1 MRAYLDSIL
10 AFINSESLVDS
21 EYETID
27 SGLEPFYSI
36 EVYQTLKTILEVR
49 ESVSSQLEKLKSFFV
64 LKGLDL
70 DSIPANSPTS
80 NLFIG
85 ARL

>member
-1 MRAYLDSIL
+1 MRAFIDSIL
-10 AFINSESLVDS
+10 AFIDSESLADS
-21 EYETID
+21 EFEVID
-27 SGLEPFYSI
+27 PILAPSYSI
-36 EVYQTLKTILEVR
+36 EVYLSLKSILEVR
-49 ESVSSQLEKLKSFFV
+49 ESVSSQLNKLKSFFI